1 MSKTRYGEM
10 YVDEKYAP
18 PYPQEFDRFWPHHA
32 FKAGIAVI
40 ITLALLVGLSI
51 FFQVPTNHDMPP
63 LPNHGVN
70 VPAPEWYLLF
80 LFEPF
85 WQFTEG
91 NEVLRQI
98 GTFWIPLGVIVVLLG
113 IPFAFGRKPWSSQ
126 SRMAQGSKIG
136 LALGAFAVWVIA
148 TTAVVGGGHDAKTT
162 SCISCHTPMAGE
174 QIALPPRDMAKY
186 YREVREIEQFL
197 GRNRLGEGNEKPL
210 GSESFKD
217 ANWQL
222 RHFREPTENW

>member
-1 MSKTRYGEM
+1 
-10 YVDEKYAP
+10 
-18 PYPQEFDRFWPHHA
+18 
-32 FKAGIAVI
+32 
-40 ITLALLVGLSI
+40 
-51 FFQVPTNHDMPP
+51 
-63 LPNHGVN
+63 
-70 VPAPEWYLLF
+70 
-80 LFEPF
+80 
-85 WQFTEG
+85 
-91 NEVLRQI
+91 
-98 GTFWIPLGVIVVLLG
+98 
-113 IPFAFGRKPWSSQ
+113 
-126 SRMAQGSKIG
+126 MARGSKIG

-197 GRNRLGEGNEKPL
+197 GRNRLGEGDEKPL